1 MNKNTSRIVLKITI
15 AFVAI
20 VILFM
25 HTACEPKVEIEK
37 VAAITNRAAMP
48 RLHTTNITTVISDSG
63 ITRYRII
70 APVWDYY
77 DKSDQ
82 PYWDFPM
89 GVRFEQFDENLKV
102 YANLQSKYARFN
114 QFQKLWI
121 LKGDVRMTNVKGEL
135 FESERLYWDQNLE
148 RIYSDTIVKITQAT
162 SIIHAVGFESNQ
174 QMTKYLFKSTTGIF
188 PVDDN

>member
-1 MNKNTSRIVLKITI
+1 MSKFISLKFHKITI
-15 AFVAI
+15 AFGAV
-20 VILFM
+20 VILFI
-25 HTACEPKVEIEK
+25 HTACEPKAEVEK
-37 VAAITNRAAMP
+37 VAAITDRAAMP

-77 DKSDQ
+77 DRSDQ

-89 GVRFEQFDENLKV
+89 GVRFEQFDEHLKV
-102 YANLQSKYARFN
+102 FANLQSKYARFN
-114 QFQKLWI
+114 QYQKLWI

-148 RIYSDTIVKITQAT
+148 KVYSDTVVKITQPT

-188 PVDDN
+188 PVQD

>member
-1 MNKNTSRIVLKITI
+1 MNKNISKIFFKITI
-15 AFVAI
+15 TFGVI

-25 HTACEPKVEIEK
+25 HTSCEPKAEVEK
-37 VAAITNRAAMP
+37 VAAITDRAAMP

-70 APVWDYY
+70 TPVWDYY
-77 DKSDQ
+77 DRSEQ

-102 YANLQSKYARFN
+102 FANLQSKHARFN
-114 QFQKLWI
+114 QYQKLWI
-121 LKGDVRMTNVKGEL
+121 LTGDVRMTNVKGEL
-135 FESERLYWDQNLE
+135 FESERLFWDQNLE
-148 RIYSDTIVKITQAT
+148 KIYSDTIVKITQST

-188 PVDDN
+188 PLED

>member
-1 MNKNTSRIVLKITI
+1 MIKNLSKIVFKITS
-15 AFVAI
+15 ALV
-20 VILFM
+20 VLVVLFLY
-25 HTACEPKVEIEK
+25 TSCEPKAELEK
-37 VAAITNRAAMP
+37 VAAITNRATMP

-63 ITRYRII
+63 ITRYRIV

-89 GVRFEQFDENLKV
+89 GVRFEQFDEDLKV
-102 YANLQSKYARFN
+102 FANLQSKYARYN
-114 QFQKLWI
+114 QYQKLWI

-135 FESERLYWDQNLE
+135 FESERLFWDQNLE
-148 RIYSDTIVKITQAT
+148 KIYSDTIVKITQAT

-174 QMTKYLFKSTTGIF
+174 QMTKYLFKSTKGIF
-188 PVDDN
+188 PVVD

>member
-1 MNKNTSRIVLKITI
+1 M
-15 AFVAI
+15 I

-25 HTACEPKVEIEK
+25 HTACEPKAEVEK
-37 VAAITNRAAMP
+37 VAAVKDRAAMP

-70 APVWDYY
+70 TPVWDYY
-77 DKSDQ
+77 DRSDQ
-82 PYWDFPM
+82 PYWNFPM

-102 YANLQSKYARFN
+102 FANLQSKFARYN
-114 QFQKLWI
+114 QYEKRWI

-135 FESERLYWDQNLE
+135 FETERLFWDQTQE
-148 RIYSDTIVKITQAT
+148 RIYSDTVVKITQAT

-188 PVDDN
+188 PVED